1 MHFSPCSSRR
11 PEGSQSTQ
19 QGSIDSLLV
28 VIVKSH
34 VSLDALTDADIGD
47 CFYRTTVEEGGET
60 VFPNAQT
67 KVTGPEWSDCAK
79 QGLAVKTKR
88 GDALLF
94 FRSAFQALL

>member
-1 MHFSPCSSRR
+1 MQFNA
-11 PEGSQSTQ
+11 
-19 QGSIDSLLV
+19 
-28 VIVKSH
+28 
-34 VSLDALTDADIGD
+34 ALTDILHSAAAAAFALNVAFSDAL
-47 CFYRTTVEEGGET
+47 FLVLNRTTVEEGGET

-94 FRSAFQALL
+94 FR